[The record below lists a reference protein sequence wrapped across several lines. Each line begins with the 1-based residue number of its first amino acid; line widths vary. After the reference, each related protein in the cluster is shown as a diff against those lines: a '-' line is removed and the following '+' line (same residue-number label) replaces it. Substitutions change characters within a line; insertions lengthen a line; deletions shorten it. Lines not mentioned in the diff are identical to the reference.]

1 MIICRTKSNVNKRK
15 QNDEEDSSA
24 VVPTTSREL
33 AETPK
38 PEIKTTKKYKQS
50 TKLEE
55 KMIEYL
61 DKSPSEQPSKKEED
75 MISYQMAAIEHM
87 IRESVPKS
95 KHINILFS
103 LVHQVQKYI
112 DNLQNDNQAHVPVNP
127 VIPDAIGNYATLTP
141 VPVNQLNGNYTQR
154 EIPFEQM

>member
-1 MIICRTKSNVNKRK
+1 MITCRTKSNVNKRK
-15 QNDEEDSSA
+15 QNDEEESAA
-24 VVPTTSREL
+24 VVPSTSREL

-61 DKSPSEQPSKKEED
+61 DKSPSDQPSKKEED

-112 DNLQNDNQAHVPVNP
+112 DNLENDNPAHVAVNP
-127 VIPDAIGNYATLTP
+127 AMPAAIGNYATLTP
-141 VPVNQLNGNYTQR
+141 VPVEQLR

>member
-1 MIICRTKSNVNKRK
+1 MITCRTKSNVNKHK
-15 QNDEEDSSA
+15 QNDEEEGSA
-24 VVPTTSREL
+24 VVPSSSREL
-33 AETPK
+33 SDTPK

-61 DKSPSEQPSKKEED
+61 DKSPSDQPSKKEED

-87 IRESVPKS
+87 IQESVPKS

-103 LVHQVQKYI
+103 LMHQVQKYI
-112 DNLQNDNQAHVPVNP
+112 DNLQNKNQAHVAVNP
-127 VIPDAIGNYATLTP
+127 AIPDAIENYATLIP

-154 EIPFEQM
+154 QIPFEQM

>member
-1 MIICRTKSNVNKRK
+1 
-15 QNDEEDSSA
+15 
-24 VVPTTSREL
+24 
-33 AETPK
+33 
-38 PEIKTTKKYKQS
+38 
-50 TKLEE
+50 
-55 KMIEYL
+55 MIEYL

-112 DNLQNDNQAHVPVNP
+112 DNLQNENQVAVNP
-127 VIPDAIGNYATLTP
+127 VIPEAIANYATLTT
-141 VPVNQLNGNYTQR
+141 VPVNQLR

>member
-1 MIICRTKSNVNKRK
+1 MITCRTKSNVNKRK
-15 QNDEEDSSA
+15 QNDEEEGAA
-24 VVPTTSREL
+24 VVPSTSREL
-33 AETPK
+33 SDTPK

-61 DKSPSEQPSKKEED
+61 DKSPSDQPSKKEED

-87 IRESVPKS
+87 IRESVPKA

-112 DNLQNDNQAHVPVNP
+112 DDLQNENQAHVAVNP
-127 VIPDAIGNYATLTP
+127 AIPDAIGNYATLTP

-154 EIPFEQM
+154 EIAFDQM

>member
-1 MIICRTKSNVNKRK
+1 MNFILIWQYLKTKLKSGMIICRTKSNVNKRK

-24 VVPTTSREL
+24 VVPSTSREL

-87 IRESVPKS
+87 IRE
-95 KHINILFS
+95 
-103 LVHQVQKYI
+103 
-112 DNLQNDNQAHVPVNP
+112 
-127 VIPDAIGNYATLTP
+127 
-141 VPVNQLNGNYTQR
+141 
-154 EIPFEQM
+154 

>member
-1 MIICRTKSNVNKRK
+1 MITCRTKSNVNKRK
-15 QNDEEDSSA
+15 QNDDEESAA
-24 VVPTTSREL
+24 VVPSASREL
-33 AETPK
+33 ADTPK

-112 DNLQNDNQAHVPVNP
+112 DNLQNENQAHVAVNP
-127 VIPDAIGNYATLTP
+127 AIPDRNYATLTP
-141 VPVNQLNGNYTQR
+141 VPVNQLSGNYTQR

>member
-1 MIICRTKSNVNKRK
+1 MKTKLKSGMIICRTKSNVNKHK
-15 QNDEEDSSA
+15 QNDEEDSFA
-24 VVPTTSREL
+24 VVPSTSREL

-55 KMIEYL
+55 KIIEYL

-112 DNLQNDNQAHVPVNP
+112 DNSQNDNQPQVPVNP

-141 VPVNQLNGNYTQR
+141 VPVNQLR
-154 EIPFEQM
+154 